1 MWETIYSIDARPEAK
16 QWDLRLHSQECNSAA
31 ADQWKPEG
39 DGTAPGL
46 YRGTKP
52 LAWAQAAALDIF
64 LPSRCHKHQLLEML
78 SFTVPAKLGIG
89 SAHSSII
96 YCG

>member
-1 MWETIYSIDARPEAK
+1 MIYCIDARPEAK
-16 QWDLRLHSQECNSAA
+16 QRDLHLQSQEHNSAA
-31 ADQWKPEG
+31 ADQWKPEV

-46 YRGTKP
+46 YWGMKLLP
-52 LAWAQAAALDIF
+52 WAPAAALGTF
-64 LPSRCHKHQLLEML
+64 LPGRCHWHQLLEML
-78 SFTVPAKLGIG
+78 SFTVPAKSGTG